1 MLGRSHMTDL
11 ELQLLQRNTM
21 ALEASSGILRDTYTT
36 LLAIQRIQINNLP
49 TDYQY
54 DLSAFPNFDWDTI
67 GARIVHS
74 DRYGA
79 AAVTWGGHTYIRRSP
94 QNKFGDAIWFS
105 RCKGKGESGENVYV
119 RLITFKR
126 HNNKAEPLPERVSH
140 QVATASLRSN

>member
-1 MLGRSHMTDL
+1 MTDL

-21 ALEASSGILRDTYTT
+21 ALEAIRDILRDTYTT
-36 LLAIQRIQINNLP
+36 LKAVQKIVQANTP

-54 DLSAFPNFDWDTI
+54 DLSAFPNFDWDMI
-67 GARIVHS
+67 GAAVTQR

-94 QNKFGDAIWFS
+94 QNKFGDAVWFS
-105 RCKGKGESGENVYV
+105 RCTGKGETGENVYV

-126 HNNKAEPLPERVSH
+126 HLSKAEPVPERVLSH
-140 QVATASLRSN
+140 LEERYLI

>member
-1 MLGRSHMTDL
+1 MTDL

-21 ALEASSGILRDTYTT
+21 ALEAIQDILRDMYTT
-36 LLAIQRIQINNLP
+36 LIAVRHIVQSTQP

-54 DLSAFPNFDWDTI
+54 DLSAFPNFDWDKI
-67 GARIVHS
+67 GAAVVER

-94 QNKFGDAIWFS
+94 QNKFGEAIWFS
-105 RCKGKGESGENVYV
+105 RCTGKGETGENVYE

-126 HNNKAEPLPERVSH
+126 HKQCASPVPERVLSH
-140 QVATASLRSN
+140 LTPGV